1 MRKHHMHRMTVV
13 SQNTCSL
20 YACGCRKS
28 KTFGEIRFRGGQLF
42 SRLLTELCSKS
53 FELLM
58 CVGSPLRIK
67 FGLVGFA
74 FRMTHFVTHTA
85 RQIPIDV
92 ILNCYKLIIAM
103 EY

>member
-1 MRKHHMHRMTVV
+1 MSA

-20 YACGCRKS
+20 YACGRRKS

-67 FGLVGFA
+67 FGMVGFA
-74 FRMTHFVTHTA
+74 FWVTHFVTHTPG
-85 RQIPIDV
+85 QLPKC
-92 ILNCYKLIIAM
+92 NFKLL
-103 EY
+103 